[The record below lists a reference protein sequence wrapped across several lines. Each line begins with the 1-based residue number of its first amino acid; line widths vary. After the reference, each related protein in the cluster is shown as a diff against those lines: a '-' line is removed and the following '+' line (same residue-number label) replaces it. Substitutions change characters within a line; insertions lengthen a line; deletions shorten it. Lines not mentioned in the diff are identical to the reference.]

1 MRQPSRCFTI
11 AALAA
16 TTSPLC
22 TQAQAPAPARERLV
36 VSGAWL
42 ASHLHDRDLVLL
54 QVGDSADFSKA
65 HIPGARP
72 VTLAQISAGMSG
84 DMNMDHGLMLE
95 MLPIDTL
102 RLRLADLGIS
112 DHSHVIAYFAT
123 DRISTTT
130 RVLYTMAYAGLG
142 QSSALLDGGLPEWQ
156 REKRPVE
163 SGPAKA
169 VTRGSVTATA
179 QPSLV
184 VSADWVKAHE
194 GQHGIALLDARA
206 VDFFSGSQQDDG
218 PRRGHI
224 PGAQSLPFEDLYDS
238 HGELRPATELEARF
252 RQAGVQPGDTVV
264 AYCHIGQRATA
275 VLLAAETLGYPVR
288 LYDGSFQEWGRRA
301 DLPVENPGASA
312 SK

>member
-1 MRQPSRCFTI
+1 MFAPAVRCFTI

-16 TTSPLC
+16 TAFPLRAQ
-22 TQAQAPAPARERLV
+22 QAAPARDRLV
-36 VSGAWL
+36 VSAAWL
-42 ASHLHDRDLVLL
+42 AGHLHDRDLVLL
-54 QVGDSADFSKA
+54 QVGDSADFLKA
-65 HIPGARP
+65 HIPGAQP
-72 VTLAQISAGMSG
+72 VTLGQISAGVTGNM
-84 DMNMDHGLMLE
+84 DMDHGLMLE
-95 MLPIDTL
+95 MLPIDSL
-102 RLRLADLGIS
+102 RLRLADLGIT
-112 DHSHVIAYFAT
+112 DHSRVIAYYAV
-123 DRISTTT
+123 DRISSTT

-142 QSSALLDGGLPEWQ
+142 QPAALLDGGLPEWQ
-156 REKRPVE
+156 REGRPVE

-169 VTRGSVTATA
+169 VSRGRVTASP

-206 VDFFSGSQQDDG
+206 LEYFNGSKQDDG
-218 PRRGHI
+218 PRPGHI

-238 HGELRPATELEARF
+238 HGALRPATELAARF

-301 DLPVENPGASA
+301 DLPVENPGA
-312 SK
+312 K

>member
-1 MRQPSRCFTI
+1 VI
-11 AALAA
+11 
-16 TTSPLC
+16 
-22 TQAQAPAPARERLV
+22 APASAAQQAAAHRDQLV
-36 VSGAWL
+36 VSDAWL
-42 ASHLHDRDLVLL
+42 AGHLHDPDLVLL
-54 QVGDSADFSKA
+54 QVGDSADFIRA

-72 VTLAQISAGMSG
+72 VTLEQISAGMNK
-84 DMNMDHGLMLE
+84 DMNPDHDLMLE
-95 MLPIDTL
+95 MLPIGTL
-102 RLRLADLGIS
+102 RRRLVDLGIS
-112 DHSHVIAYFAT
+112 DRSHVIAYIAG
-123 DRISTTT
+123 DHLASAT

-142 QSSALLDGGLPEWQ
+142 QSSALLDGGLPVWR
-156 REKRPVE
+156 REGRPVE

-169 VTRGSVTATA
+169 VGRGNVTAPA

-184 VSADWVKAHE
+184 VSAEWVKTHK
-194 GQHGIALLDARA
+194 GHPGIALLDAREA
-206 VDFFSGSQQDDG
+206 DVFNGSKLIDG

-288 LYDGSFQEWGRRA
+288 LYDGSFQEWGRRL
-301 DLPVENPGASA
+301 DLPVENPTGSGA
-312 SK
+312 K

>member
-1 MRQPSRCFTI
+1 MFAPVFRCVAI
-11 AALAA
+11 LALGAI
-16 TTSPLC
+16 TSPLP
-22 TQAQAPAPARERLV
+22 AQSAGPARDRLV

-42 ASHLHDRDLVLL
+42 AGHLHDRDLVLL
-54 QVGDSADFSKA
+54 QVGDTADFDTA

-84 DMNMDHGLMLE
+84 KMDMDHILMLE

-112 DHSHVIAYFAT
+112 NRSHVIVYFTT

-130 RVLYTMAYAGLG
+130 RVLYTLAYAGLG
-142 QSSALLDGGLPEWQ
+142 QSSALLDGGLREWQ
-156 REKRPVE
+156 REGRPVE

-169 VTRGSVTATA
+169 VARGSVTARA

-184 VSADWVKAHE
+184 VSADWVNAHK
-194 GQHGIALLDARA
+194 GQHGIALLDARQ
-206 VDFFSGSQQDDG
+206 VGFFDGSQQDDG

-238 HGELRPATELEARF
+238 TGALRPAAALEARF
-252 RQAGVQPGDTVV
+252 RTAGVQPGDTVV

-301 DLPVENPGASA
+301 DLPVEGGA
-312 SK
+312 K

>member
-1 MRQPSRCFTI
+1 MFAPAFRCFAIVTLATI
-11 AALAA
+11 ASTL
-16 TTSPLC
+16 S
-22 TQAQAPAPARERLV
+22 AQTPGPARDRFV
-36 VSGAWL
+36 VSPAWL
-42 ASHLHDRDLVLL
+42 AGHLHDREVVLL
-54 QVGDSADFSKA
+54 QVGDSADFLKA

-72 VTLAQISAGMSG
+72 VTLDQISAGMND
-84 DMNMDHGLMLE
+84 DMNMDRDLVLE

-112 DHSHVIAYFAT
+112 DHSRVIAYFAT
-123 DRISTTT
+123 DRISPTT
-130 RVLYTMAYAGLG
+130 RVLYTMAYAGLA
-142 QSSALLDGGLPEWQ
+142 QPAALLDGGLPAWQ
-156 REKRPVE
+156 REGRAVE

-169 VTRGSVTATA
+169 VSRGRVTTRA
-179 QPSLV
+179 QPSLI

-206 VDFFSGSQQDDG
+206 AGFFDGSKQDDG

-224 PGAQSLPFEDLYDS
+224 PGAQSLPFEDLYDTT
-238 HGELRPATELEARF
+238 GALRPATELAARF

-301 DLPVENPGASA
+301 DLPVENPAA
-312 SK
+312 K